1 MSQTC
6 VKTYRLG
13 GRVYEQRPLVLGQI
27 RQLEELL
34 QDIPWETTAGAA
46 DLLRLLGDK
55 LPLAAA
61 VVLRP
66 KRPWPLCLLYEPRRK
81 NIRRLAGRL
90 AYDLDLAAG
99 YQVVADFFVCNPVR
113 SFLLRLTGVLQET
126 GAMPPATAS
135 PSSAPCSPAA
145 TSPGAT
151 PCSGDAPRPTA
162 DPTCDT
168 GSGTSSCARPSF
180 LASG

>member
-81 NIRRLAGRL
+81 NLRRLARRL

-135 PSSAPCSPAA
+135 PRSASSSPAA